1 MNVIQRHRSEPAS
14 PDFVPVRMDEI
25 EIGAPLE
32 PLPGVDPRT
41 GATFSSSLCLIRLHG
56 KPLGLIQV
64 EIPPAGLSAAELAAR
79 IQGELAEEVAQH
91 LRDDGLPPA
100 ELDADGV
107 GGPDPPPCAAARE
120 EFLRDAPAVSIVI
133 CTRDRPD
140 SVRTTVRSIL
150 GCRYPTDR
158 LEVIVVDNA
167 SEEDAAVGLDEAEFN
182 GDVAF
187 RVVREPEPGLSNARN
202 KGLEEATGEIVVFAD
217 DDVEVDSDWLATL
230 VGPFARGEQVGATS
244 GMTLPGAL
252 ETPAQR
258 WVEGFGG
265 RVRGFDTRVYDL
277 ANPPPDQPLFPFTV
291 GDLGAGRN
299 MAFRGDLLRSQG
311 GFDPA
316 LGPGTLAHD
325 GDDIEALL
333 RVLLSG
339 REVVHDPAAIV
350 WHAHPREYRELKQR
364 VWGYGIGLTACL
376 TKAIATHPGLL
387 GDLLRKLPRG
397 LAFALSAS
405 SAKNVGRQPDF
416 PSALVRLELRGMAY
430 GPIAYARSRWQQRR
444 RRRRRHPA
452 SPPTGGGTAPRSSL
466 RILMVSDEYRP
477 YIGGAGRCIELFAQ
491 ELARLGH
498 KVAIAT
504 AWHAD
509 APAFEDDGQVQVHRI
524 RDLPSRMR
532 WISEDPRRHTPPP
545 FPDPEAV
552 WRLRRLINDFQPDLI
567 PAYGWLAHSTAAAL
581 IGKRIPLVIW
591 GHEYGNVCAMRTM
604 VRGTEICSGPGPAKC
619 LACSVSGRGAPKG
632 TVAAASVL
640 GVRPLLRRKTAA
652 LHSVSHYVAMVLN
665 RDLQIPGV
673 RSVVIPNFH
682 VEETDSTVD
691 EELLAG
697 LPKEP
702 FILFVGAFRRLK
714 GIDELIAAHQRLE
727 NPPPLVMVGIK
738 TPDTPASFPD
748 GVTAL
753 TAVPHATVMAMWE
766 RALFGVFPSKWPEPL
781 ATVVHEAM
789 SEGRPVI
796 GTTPGGHED
805 MIDDGETGF
814 LVPAGDSEALAKAMA
829 RMIDDEALRERL
841 GREAKLRAGRFT
853 REAIVPQLERFYYD
867 TVALAKE
874 A

>member
-1 MNVIQRHRSEPAS
+1 MKLIDRNPAEPTS

-25 EIGAPLE
+25 EIGAPLKA
-32 PLPGVDPRT
+32 LPSVDPQT
-41 GATFSSSLCLIRLHG
+41 KTSFGSSLCLVRLHG
-56 KPLGLIQV
+56 RPLGLIQV
-64 EIPPAGLSAAELAAR
+64 DLPPEGLSADALAAR
-79 IQGELAEEVAQH
+79 IQAQLAEQVARH
-91 LRDDGLPPA
+91 LDEDGLPRR
-100 ELDADGV
+100 ELDA
-107 GGPDPPPCAAARE
+107 GGIGEPESPPCTAARE
-120 EFLRDAPAVSIVI
+120 ELLGRAPTVSVVI

-150 GCRYPTDR
+150 GCGYPAGR

-167 SEEDAAVGLDEAEFN
+167 SKIDAVAQVAETDLD
-182 GDVAF
+182 GDVPV

-202 KGLEEATGEIVVFAD
+202 KGLREATGEIVVFAD
-217 DDVEVDSDWLATL
+217 DDVEVDRDWLATL
-230 VGPFARGEQVGATS
+230 VGPFARGERVGATS

-265 RVRGFDTRVYDL
+265 RVRGFDTRVFDL
-277 ANPPPDQPLFPFTV
+277 LDPPRDEPLFPFTV

-299 MAFRGDLLRSQG
+299 MAFRREVLIEQG

-333 RVLLSG
+333 RVLLSK
-339 REVVHDPAAIV
+339 REVVHEPAAIV
-350 WHAHPREYRELKQR
+350 WHAHPREYQELEQR

-387 GDLLRKLPRG
+387 LSLLRKLPRG
-397 LAFALSAS
+397 LAFALSS
-405 SAKNVGRQPDF
+405 KSAKNVGRQSDF
-416 PSALVRLELRGMAY
+416 PQALVRLELRGMAY
-430 GPIAYARSRWQQRR
+430 GPIAYLRSRLDQRR
-444 RRRRRHPA
+444 RRRSASAPPA
-452 SPPTGGGTAPRSSL
+452 RGGAPPSAL
-466 RILMVSDEYRP
+466 RILMVTDEYRP
-477 YIGGAGRCIELFAQ
+477 YIGGAGRCIGLFADQ
-491 ELARLGH
+491 LSRLGH
-498 KVAIAT
+498 TVAIAT
-504 AWHAD
+504 AWHPD
-509 APAFEDDGQVQVHRI
+509 APAFEDDGHVQIHRI

-532 WISEDPRRHTPPP
+532 WISEDPKRHTPPP

-552 WRLRRLINDFQPDLI
+552 WRLRHLINDFRPDLI
-567 PAYGWLAHSTAAAL
+567 PAYGWLAHSAATAL

-604 VRGTEICSGPGPAKC
+604 VRGTEVCSGPGPVKC
-619 LACSVSGRGAPKG
+619 LACSASGRGIPKG

-640 GVRPLLRRKTAA
+640 GVRPLLRRKTTAI
-652 LHSVSHYVAMVLN
+652 HSVSHYVKSVLD
-665 RDLQIPGV
+665 RDLDVPGAP
-673 RSVVIPNFH
+673 SVVIPNFH
-682 VEETDSTVD
+682 VDEADAPVD
-691 EELLAG
+691 EELLAR

-714 GIDELIAAHQRLE
+714 GVDELIAAHQRLDD
-727 NPPPLVMVGIK
+727 PPPLVMVGIR
-738 TPDTPASFPD
+738 TPDTPDSFPA

-753 TAVPHATVMAMWE
+753 TAVPHGTVMAMWE

-789 SEGRPVI
+789 SNGLPVI

-814 LVPAGDSEALAKAMA
+814 LVPGGDSVALAAAMA
-829 RMIDDEALRERL
+829 RLIDDAALRERL
-841 GREAKLRAGRFT
+841 GREAKLRASRFT
-853 REAIVPQLERFYYD
+853 REAVVPQLERFYYD
-867 TVALAKE
+867 TIAVSQE